1 MKKIITILLVIFL
14 TGCSPKDESLNCV
27 MSNKVHGNN
36 VVETVDAFFKKG
48 EISSINMKHEIT
60 LDEENTEYAQIY
72 KEKIENQFEVFKD
85 KQGITVNLSEKDNV
99 IILDVHVDVPSMND
113 ESSETIGFSISGSYN
128 KSKEALEKEGYVCK

>member
-14 TGCSPKDESLNCV
+14 TGCSSKDESLNCV
-27 MSNKVHGNN
+27 MGNEVNGNN
-36 VVETVDAFFKKG
+36 VVETVDAFFKNG
-48 EISSINMKHEIT
+48 EISSINMKNEIT

-99 IILDVHVDVPSMND
+99 IILDVHVDVSSMND

>member
-14 TGCSPKDESLNCV
+14 TGCSSKDESLNCV
-27 MSNKVHGNN
+27 MGNEVNGNN
-36 VVETVDAFFKKG
+36 VVETVDAFFKNG
-48 EISSINMKHEIT
+48 EISSINMKNEIT

-85 KQGITVNLSEKDNV
+85 KQGIIVNLSEKDNV
-99 IILDVHVDVPSMND
+99 IILDVHVDVSSMND